1 MQSRSRF
8 GICERDLFNYSEDYP
23 VSRSMD
29 ADKPKYE
36 KMSDKRFPYGVI
48 YQIAEGWIIIIA
60 IMQMNRKP
68 DYWKER
74 II

>member
-1 MQSRSRF
+1 
-8 GICERDLFNYSEDYP
+8 
-23 VSRSMD
+23 MD